1 MLSNLAGSEI
11 NERQGDL
18 ELPLFDLATICIATN
33 NLSIDKKLVQ
43 GGFGSVYKVRTLPSL
58 REKKNYSFLLT
69 DAVEHSN

>member
-1 MLSNLAGSEI
+1 MLSNLEGSEI

-18 ELPLFDLATICIATN
+18 ELPLIDLATICIATN
-33 NLSIDKKLVQ
+33 NLSIDNKLGQ

-58 REKKNYSFLLT
+58 WEKKNYSFLLT